1 MNKGLCWS
9 GRCRESNA
17 DRVSRMKGYQA
28 MLTLSELHEVLL
40 SYIRF
45 LTLEENL
52 KVQRK
57 KKLKYGM
64 IPPAAFDVGEYG
76 TRS

>member
-1 MNKGLCWS
+1 
-9 GRCRESNA
+9 
-17 DRVSRMKGYQA
+17 
-28 MLTLSELHEVLL
+28 MLTLSELPEVLL

-52 KVQRK
+52 KIKKK

-64 IPPAAFDVGEYG
+64 IPPAAFDVGQHVA
-76 TRS
+76 RS